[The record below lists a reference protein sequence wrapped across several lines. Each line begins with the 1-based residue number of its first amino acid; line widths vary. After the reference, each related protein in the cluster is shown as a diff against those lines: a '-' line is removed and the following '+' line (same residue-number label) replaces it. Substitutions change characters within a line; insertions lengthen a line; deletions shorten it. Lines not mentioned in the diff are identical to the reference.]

1 MAKQAKKTK
10 KFIKNNLDRSLKDR
24 KERKK
29 KSAQIQRSKKGKQ
42 ARISSKDPSNGIHKS
57 DHKDIDDTR
66 SDSDV
71 DADESIKP
79 KKAGG
84 RMTVDEFMGGG
95 FKAKPEG
102 SRKGD
107 EAEESEDEEGEEDEY
122 DSEDDDVD
130 DLEDVE
136 ELSEED
142 DDDEGRDHAQD
153 LAKLAERDPEFYKYL
168 QENDQELL
176 QFRDEDEEEQDDA
189 SEKEEDIR
197 MTDEKS
203 NVKKGSESVAENV
216 TIDMLKQWQKS
227 ILSTHSLRAFR
238 RLVLAFRAA
247 AHMGA
252 DDGVD
257 LSYSVNNAA
266 VFNKLIMTSLK
277 YVPVVLQHHIGYK
290 QLPSGKYKLPS
301 NSKKFAALQK
311 SVQSFFSSLHRLL
324 RTLPEHKLLYVCV
337 DESAKMIPYILQN
350 RRLARQHAKMLLE
363 LWSTAEEN
371 VRIAAFLSLRKLA
384 AAGDETLL
392 ELCLH
397 GAYRGIVRGSKV
409 MSAHSLANIN
419 LMKNSASELF
429 AIDLNVSYQQAFG
442 FIRQLAIHLRACLKN
457 KTQESYQAVYNWQY
471 VHCIDF
477 WSIVLSTTCDK
488 ERIAEQGQASIMQ
501 PLIYP
506 LVQAATGAI
515 GLIPTSRYF
524 PLRFHIVQSLLRLM
538 QRTATYIPLAPILLE
553 MLDAPEFMPRKSKAS
568 TASPLQMELLI
579 RAPKSHLRTNVYA
592 NQLAEE
598 LSFYLLEFLFNL
610 SRSIAFPELVIPILS
625 ALRRSIKTAKNQQNG
640 NKNSRD
646 QSRFVATLRSL
657 IEKIERH
664 SDQIKSQRNGVDF
677 APKDE
682 DQVAKFLSDH
692 TQELPLEAAVRLA
705 RKVRSEKQALLQ
717 QSQIEVSQEDEEDEE
732 MSDVYEEDEEE
743 ES

>member
-1 MAKQAKKTK
+1 MAKQAKRTK
-10 KFIKNNLDRSLKDR
+10 KFIKNKLDRSLKDR
-24 KERKK
+24 KEKQK
-29 KSAQIQRSKKGKQ
+29 KSAQIQRSKKNKE
-42 ARISSKDPSNGIHKS
+42 ARTSLKGSSNGIHATEQDQTIEAGS
-57 DHKDIDDTR
+57 DEGEEDIDDILKSR
-66 SDSDV
+66 
-71 DADESIKP
+71 
-79 KKAGG
+79 KAGG

-95 FKAKPEG
+95 FKEG
-102 SRKGD
+102 SGKG
-107 EAEESEDEEGEEDEY
+107 EAEDE
-122 DSEDDDVD
+122 SEDDDEEDDYDSDDD

-136 ELSEED
+136 DLSDEEE
-142 DDDEGRDHAQD
+142 DEGRDHAQD
-153 LAKLAERDPEFYKYL
+153 LAKLAERDPEFFKYL

-176 QFRDEDEEEQDDA
+176 QFGGEEEEEDNGSEVDVEMTEKKGKAKAA
-189 SEKEEDIR
+189 SES
-197 MTDEKS
+197 M
-203 NVKKGSESVAENV
+203 AENV
-216 TIDMLKQWQKS
+216 TSDMLKQWQKS
-227 ILSTHSLRAFR
+227 ILATHSLRAFR
-238 RLVLAFRAA
+238 KLLLAFRAA

-252 DDGVD
+252 DDAAN
-257 LSYSVNNAA
+257 LAYSVNSAA

-311 SVQSFFSSLHRLL
+311 SVQSFFLSLHRLL

-350 RRLARQHAKMLLE
+350 RRVARQHAKILLE

-371 VRIAAFLSLRKLA
+371 VRIAAFLSLRKMA

-397 GAYRGIVRGSKV
+397 GAYRGIVRGSKAMTV
-409 MSAHSLANIN
+409 HSLANIN

-429 AIDLNVSYQQAFG
+429 AIDLNASYQQAFG

-477 WSIVLSTTCDK
+477 WSIVLATTCDK
-488 ERIAEQGQASIMQ
+488 ERVAEQGQASIMQ

-524 PLRFHIVQSLLRLM
+524 PLRLHISQSLLRLM
-538 QRTATYIPLAPILLE
+538 QRSGTYIPLAPILLE

-568 TASPLQMELLI
+568 TALPLQMDLLI
-579 RAPKSHLRTNVYA
+579 RAPKSHLRTKVYA
-592 NQLAEE
+592 DQLAEE
-598 LSFYLLEFLFNL
+598 LSFHLLEFLASL

-625 ALRRSIKTAKNQQNG
+625 ALRRSIKTAKGQQNS

-646 QSRFVATLRSL
+646 QSKFVGTLRNL

-664 SDQIKSQRNGVDF
+664 SDQIRSHRNGVEF
-677 APKDE
+677 APRDE
-682 DQVAKFLSDH
+682 NQVAKFLSDH
-692 TQELPLEAAVRLA
+692 KQELTIEAAVRLA
-705 RKVRSEKQALLQ
+705 RKVRSDKQALLQ
-717 QSQIEVSQEDEEDEE
+717 QSQIEVSQGDEGSEDEE
-732 MSDVYEEDEEE
+732 MSDLEEEAELDEEDDEE
-743 ES
+743 